1 VIVAAVRTHG
11 KALVAAA
18 REHDV
23 FVANRTLQH
32 PSVRYALEGH
42 ARREIWLGRGFH
54 SPQSIRGRHGVQ
66 CRAQFMSESK
76 TPPTYRSGTQ
86 SVPAGGV
93 VTQQERA
100 AALAFLQKLAS
111 EVSAGSIDLPCFPDV
126 VIRISTALAD
136 PDTTSERVVT
146 IVGAEPRLAARIL
159 QTANSAAFNSSGKPL
174 TDLRSAIT
182 RLGHQMVHG
191 TAMSYAMLQMK
202 NEASLRS
209 IVQPMTELWNKS
221 IAVASISRIV
231 AKRTHVSVDEAFL
244 TGLLHGIGNLYIIA
258 RAATQAAGF
267 GNEHFG
273 MDLLA
278 GWQASI
284 GKAVLESWGF
294 AEEMCDAVGDQ
305 SDHERRWKHE
315 AGLTDV
321 LIASLL
327 LAEALKSPEP
337 RTVATGASNAFLT
350 VGIHA
355 EDCPAILGEAERQ
368 ISEVHAALAA

>member
-1 VIVAAVRTHG
+1 VS
-11 KALVAAA
+11 
-18 REHDV
+18 D
-23 FVANRTLQH
+23 
-32 PSVRYALEGH
+32 P
-42 ARREIWLGRGFH
+42 
-54 SPQSIRGRHGVQ
+54 PQSVS
-66 CRAQFMSESK
+66 ADSAA
-76 TPPTYRSGTQ
+76 TTL
-86 SVPAGGV
+86 
-93 VTQQERA
+93 QERA
-100 AALAFLQKLAS
+100 AALAFLQKLAT
-111 EVSAGSIDLPCFPDV
+111 EVSEGSIDLPCFPDV
-126 VIRISTALAD
+126 VIRISSALAD
-136 PDTTSERVVT
+136 PGTTSDHVVT

-231 AKRTHVSVDEAFL
+231 AKRTHTSVDEAFL
-244 TGLLHGIGNLYIIA
+244 TGLLHGIGNLYIMA
-258 RAATQAAGF
+258 RAATQATAL
-267 GNEHFG
+267 GNEHSWLD
-273 MDLLA
+273 MLA

-294 AEEMCDAVGDQ
+294 AEQMCDAVGEQ
-305 SDHERRWKHE
+305 TDHERRWKHE

-327 LAEALKSPEP
+327 LAEALQAPEP
-337 RTVATGASNAFLT
+337 REVKTDGINVFLT
-350 VGIHA
+350 VGVKA
-355 EDCPAILGEAERQ
+355 EDCAAILSEAQLQ
-368 ISEVHAALAA
+368 IKAVHEALGH